1 MVRTPDLFMSTVP
14 LKKKIKKLGKTTNL
28 GLIIMTIFHIGVEH
42 FQQFSEWMSAD
53 FYGVISNSVN
63 LQENLVIWWRKK
75 NWQDSIE
82 VHLCF

>member
-14 LKKKIKKLGKTTNL
+14 LKKKLKNWVKPQILHL
-28 GLIIMTIFHIGVEH
+28 MTIFHIGVEH
-42 FQQFSEWMSAD
+42 FQLNNEWMSAD

-82 VHLCF
+82 VHLCL